1 MFETFINHNSKRR
14 NFTGH
19 VELNQAT
26 YFLSQAGETVSFNTN
41 LEDPWYHKNT
51 SP

>member
-1 MFETFINHNSKRR
+1 MFETFINHIRKRR

-26 YFLSQAGETVSFNTN
+26 YFLFQAGETVKFQYKSRRSMVSQK
-41 LEDPWYHKNT
+41 H
-51 SP
+51 